1 MRPLRPCF
9 AAAVVAAVVAAPV
22 FGCSDRP
29 APSPIA
35 HAADPNERAGVDP
48 LPAPPPT
55 TAPPTTTTTTAPPP
69 PPTTVAPPPPIV
81 PLRRPTPAPA
91 PAPPPPPAPAPAPP
105 PPPAPPA
112 PAPKSSDEARAL
124 QLVNSERAKLGVAP
138 LQVSNGAQ
146 SVARSWSAHMSR
158 SGMAHNP
165 DLGGAL
171 GRAGVTSWT
180 SWAENVG
187 YGSNVDQLHAMFM
200 QSAGHR
206 ANIVEPRYSH
216 VGIGVVH
223 SGGTVWIT
231 MDFVGF

>member
-1 MRPLRPCF
+1 MRALRPCF
-9 AAAVVAAVVAAPV
+9 VAAVLAAVVAAPV
-22 FGCSDRP
+22 FGCSDGP
-29 APSPIA
+29 VASPIA
-35 HAADPNERAGVDP
+35 QAADPHQRAGVDP

-69 PPTTVAPPPPIV
+69 PPTTDPPPPPIV
-81 PLRRPTPAPA
+81 PARRPAPTPAPRRPPPAPAPA
-91 PAPPPPPAPAPAPP
+91 PAPPPPPAPNA
-105 PPPAPPA
+105 
-112 PAPKSSDEARAL
+112 SDEARAL

-138 LQVSNGAQ
+138 LQVSSGAT
-146 SVARSWSAHMSR
+146 SVARAWSAHMSQ

-165 DLGGAL
+165 DVGGDL
-171 GRAGVTSWT
+171 GRAGVTGWT

-187 YGSNVDQLHAMFM
+187 HGGSIDRLHTMFM

-206 ANIVEPRYSH
+206 ANIVAPRYSH

-223 SGGTVWIT
+223 SGGTVWVT